1 MKLWAEITNCSYHDM
16 ITHENLKKMRMT
28 HDVDGD
34 PPCSG
39 FPNLGGCTE
48 WKQYYKNSDNELP
61 LEYGAPDRKYMFA
74 GKCVSQKTC
83 GPKGPCVSTECCE
96 YEGLDFG
103 IAEDAIWNGAVA
115 CSTGGNISHICRT
128 VGFEMGPKDKAKE
141 VLTVHDI
148 IDVNHITG
156 AGTLVAKSHG
166 GTCSYAAG
174 TTVSIGMAGPA
185 EAESSSKDDY
195 TRNKQSAN
203 PFLRGTVLS
212 ETIRTPKEEEY
223 GEDGKFIGY
232 KRTNRA
238 NKFILIK
245 VNDITPLIN
254 KNSRKDRH
262 LRYNDIRYA
271 PLNEYGDEI
280 GLLA

>member
-1 MKLWAEITNCSYHDM
+1 MKLWAEITNCTYHDM
-16 ITHENLKKMRMT
+16 LTNESLKEGRMI

-34 PPCSG
+34 PPC
-39 FPNLGGCTE
+39 FPTGISSCAE
-48 WKQYYKNSDNELP
+48 WKQYYGNSDNELP
-61 LEYGAPDRKYMFA
+61 LHKDDPERRYMFA
-74 GKCVSQKTC
+74 GKCVSKKTC

-103 IAEDAIWNGAVA
+103 IGEDAIWNGAVA
-115 CSTGGNISHICRT
+115 CSTGGSISNMCRT
-128 VGFEMGPKDKAKE
+128 VGFEMGPKNKAKE

-185 EAESSSKDDY
+185 EAESSSKDGY

-203 PFLRGTVLS
+203 PFLRGTHA
-212 ETIRTPKEEEY
+212 
-223 GEDGKFIGY
+223 
-232 KRTNRA
+232 KRRRVWRRRRVYR
-238 NKFILIK
+238 IQE
-245 VNDITPLIN
+245 
-254 KNSRKDRH
+254 S
-262 LRYNDIRYA
+262 
-271 PLNEYGDEI
+271 
-280 GLLA
+280 